1 MYSWVQTDLGNN
13 GAHHFGYETAPLK
26 TEDVTAGIVKIVG
39 EATRDNYSG
48 KLVQW
53 DGKVLPW

>member
-1 MYSWVQTDLGNN
+1 MQTDLGNN
-13 GAHHFGYETAPLK
+13 GALHFGYDAAPLK
-26 TEDVTAGIVKIVG
+26 TEDVTASIVKVAD